1 MLNADANADHHYKR
15 DGDIEEY
22 MTLSAKEYNYLS
34 ELNKSIPF
42 AIIGSNSI
50 VGDPQNEIVRNTK
63 WGSIQIEDKNICD
76 FKILKNII
84 FETHLQEF
92 KDVTVEKIYEKFR
105 VEQLIKIETPPHQ
118 ASNMFPFLYNL
129 YIINSIVHIILYYI
143 IL

>member
-1 MLNADANADHHYKR
+1 MMTKICHRINLLPIIAKRDGLTDIELIQCKHAINRDILENKIQIFNDDAGADAGADANADHHYKR

-63 WGSIQIEDKNICD
+63 WGSIQIEDKI
-76 FKILKNII
+76 FVILK
-84 FETHLQEF
+84 
-92 KDVTVEKIYEKFR
+92 Y
-105 VEQLIKIETPPHQ
+105 
-118 ASNMFPFLYNL
+118 
-129 YIINSIVHIILYYI
+129 
-143 IL
+143 

>member
-1 MLNADANADHHYKR
+1 MMTKICHRINLLPIIAKRDGLTDIELIQCKHAINRDILENKIQIFNFLSKLNADADHHYKR

-63 WGSIQIEDKNICD
+63 WEVSKLKIKI
-76 FKILKNII
+76 FVILK
-84 FETHLQEF
+84 
-92 KDVTVEKIYEKFR
+92 Y
-105 VEQLIKIETPPHQ
+105 
-118 ASNMFPFLYNL
+118 
-129 YIINSIVHIILYYI
+129 
-143 IL
+143 